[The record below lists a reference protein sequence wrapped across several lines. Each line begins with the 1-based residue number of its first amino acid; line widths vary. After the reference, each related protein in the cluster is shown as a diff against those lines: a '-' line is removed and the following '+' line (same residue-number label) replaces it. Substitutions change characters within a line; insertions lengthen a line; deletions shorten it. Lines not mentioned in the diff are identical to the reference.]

1 MLRRSRC
8 SRCIRQGCAKE
19 DKRVKELK
27 GKRREDGIQGRPRAS
42 SHFMDAGDG
51 GSLPHALLNKKEI
64 ASCWDI
70 QRKVMCSLTFVYNK
84 GHFACV

>member
-1 MLRRSRC
+1 MLGRSRC

-27 GKRREDGIQGRPRAS
+27 GKRRQDGIQGLPWAS
-42 SHFMDAGDG
+42 SHYIDVGDG
-51 GSLPHALLNKKEI
+51 DSRPRALLNKKEI

-70 QRKVMCSLTFVYNK
+70 QRKVICSPTFVYNK